1 MVLFLLEGHAVRAL
15 VHGGIALVSA
25 DKDPVQRAVVL
36 PGAVVGAVGNGAF
49 DALVGVTAHR
59 KYLLKSFGKALDL
72 SEVVWPGK
80 PFSCWKN

>member
-1 MVLFLLEGHAVRAL
+1 MG
-15 VHGGIALVSA
+15 A
-25 DKDPVQRAVVL
+25 DQDPVQRAVVL
-36 PGAVVGAVGNGAF
+36 PGAMVGAFGNGAF

-80 PFSCWKN
+80 AEVYMSLRTQCH